1 MNALSQSAPSVWSEV
16 SSPTRGERGGRPGV
30 VFREKQV
37 SFEKTSYSR
46 PACRRRHPSA
56 PRKDATLLHASM
68 AAASAVA
75 AVAVPRAMRA
85 GAFPRRF
92 SSSTTTLSLPA
103 RVPPRSPPPIAFAP
117 TRVAS
122 RRARAAASLPAGPRS
137 TLRRRSLRR
146 RACRSRVR
154 AIDTRGARPTGP
166 SDGNRRAPH
175 RRSLTFK
182 DAIIIIQ
189 SSVVHRRFARLLLP
203 PGSPRRRGVR
213 VPLQVRLPQR
223 R

>member
-46 PACRRRHPSA
+46 PACRRRYPSA
-56 PRKDATLLHASM
+56 PRKDATLSHASM

-122 RRARAAASLPAGPRS
+122 RERAPRPLS
-137 TLRRRSLRR
+137 PPGL
-146 RACRSRVR
+146 
-154 AIDTRGARPTGP
+154 ARP
-166 SDGNRRAPH
+166 SDGVRFVDARVGRA
-175 RRSLTFK
+175 
-182 DAIIIIQ
+182 
-189 SSVVHRRFARLLLP
+189 FARSTRAALD
-203 PGSPRRRGVR
+203 RRDPATGTAALRTDAR
-213 VPLQVRLPQR
+213 
-223 R
+223 